1 MGGGI
6 GDFFSGVGDVLGD
19 IGGGISDAVSSVGS
33 AIGDAGQWV
42 GNELGNAW
50 QGINDLG
57 LDNILAT
64 AGTLIPGPWTPA
76 AIAYNVGDSALSGN
90 PVGALT
96 SAISGFGGMGGGGEL
111 PGLSS
116 LFDSGTALADLSS
129 TMQTAAPIAETTG
142 DWFKPITQSFGSGE
156 DLISNARD
164 SLRSALNWSPAQQSS
179 GGGGLLSSLGLGG
192 MQGEGMTPFSPSSP
206 FAQFTGQNTANTG
219 STWGLGNLFEGIGG
233 IGGLTKLASPILKG
247 VGGILGAQEA
257 SQNRSQLQDMMNQ
270 MQNRNQ
276 FYQNQLQQT
285 YQNPQ
290 AYLASPE
297 AQALRSAT
305 GQAIAREDARTGR
318 RGQYVAAMNQL
329 NQNMLGNLNKYR
341 QGLAG
346 QVSPQYDASQL
357 ALQRAL
363 MSQSPTGNVMAGLG
377 SIFGK

>member
-6 GDFFSGVGDVLGD
+6 SDFVSGVGDVVSD
-19 IGGGISDAVSSVGS
+19 IGGGISDAVSGAGDWLGDVGSSVGGFFEN
-33 AIGDAGQWV
+33 IPT
-42 GNELGNAW
+42 ELGNAW
-50 QGINDLG
+50 EGLNDMG

-64 AGTLIPGPWTPA
+64 IGTVVPGPWTPA
-76 AIAYNVGDSALSGN
+76 AMAYNFGDAALSGDT
-90 PVGALT
+90 GGML
-96 SAISGFGGMGGGGEL
+96 SAGLNAFGGLGGGGEL

-116 LFDSGTALADLSS
+116 LFDSSSVIGDLSG
-129 TMQTAAPIAETTG
+129 TLQNAAPFAETAG
-142 DWFKPITQSFGSGE
+142 EWFKPETLSFGGGS
-156 DLISNARD
+156 DLLTSLAGQGARQ
-164 SLRSALNWSPAQQSS
+164 AQQVSQ
-179 GGGGLLSSLGLGG
+179 GLGLGTQGGG
-192 MQGEGMTPFSPSSP
+192 MSSLFDLVSSNP
-206 FAQFTGQNTANTG
+206 ANTG
-219 STWGLGNLFEGIGG
+219 SSWGLGNLFEGLGG

-257 SQNRSQLQDMMNQ
+257 SQNKSQLQDMMNQ

-297 AQALRSAT
+297 AQALRSAA

-318 RGQYVAAMNQL
+318 RGQYTAAMNQL
-329 NQNMLGNLNKYR
+329 NQQMLGNLNKYR

>member
-6 GDFFSGVGDVLGD
+6 SDFFSGAGDVLSD
-19 IGGGISDAVSSVGS
+19 IGGGISDAVSGIGNVLGDIGSGIGNVASDVGGFLEN
-33 AIGDAGQWV
+33 IPT
-42 GNELGNAW
+42 ELGNAW

-64 AGTLIPGPWTPA
+64 IGTVIPGPWTPA
-76 AIAYNVGDSALSGN
+76 AMAYNFGDAALSGDTGGMLSSGL
-90 PVGALT
+90 GAL
-96 SAISGFGGMGGGGEL
+96 GGLGGGGEL

-116 LFDSGTALADLSS
+116 LFDSSSVIADLAGTAQNA
-129 TMQTAAPIAETTG
+129 TPFAETAG
-142 DWFKPITQSFGSGE
+142 EWFKPITQSFDQAGGS
-156 DLISNARD
+156 DLLTNLAGQGARQ
-164 SLRSALNWSPAQQSS
+164 AQQVSQ
-179 GGGGLLSSLGLGG
+179 GLGLGTQGGG
-192 MQGEGMTPFSPSSP
+192 MSSLFDLVSSNP
-206 FAQFTGQNTANTG
+206 ANTG
-219 STWGLGNLFEGIGG
+219 SSWGLGNLFEGLGG
-233 IGGLTKLASPILKG
+233 VGGLTKLASPILKG

-257 SQNRSQLQDMMNQ
+257 SQNKSQLQDMMNQ

-297 AQALRSAT
+297 AQALRSAA

-318 RGQYVAAMNQL
+318 RGQYTAAMNQL
-329 NQNMLGNLNKYR
+329 NQQMLGNLNKYR

-363 MSQSPTGNVMAGLG
+363 MAQSPTGNVMAGLG

>member
-6 GDFFSGVGDVLGD
+6 SDFVSGVGDVVSD
-19 IGGGISDAVSSVGS
+19 IGGGISDAVSGAGDWLGDVGSSVGGFLEN
-33 AIGDAGQWV
+33 IPT
-42 GNELGNAW
+42 ELGNAW
-50 QGINDLG
+50 QGINDMG

-64 AGTLIPGPWTPA
+64 IGTVVPGPWTPA
-76 AIAYNVGDSALSGN
+76 AMAYNFGDAALSGDT
-90 PVGALT
+90 GGML
-96 SAISGFGGMGGGGEL
+96 SAGLNAFGGLGGGGEL

-116 LFDSGTALADLSS
+116 LFDSSSAIADLAGTAQNA
-129 TMQTAAPIAETTG
+129 TPFAETAG
-142 DWFKPITQSFGSGE
+142 EWFKPITQSFENAGGS
-156 DLISNARD
+156 DLLTNLAGQGARQ
-164 SLRSALNWSPAQQSS
+164 AQQVSQ
-179 GGGGLLSSLGLGG
+179 GLGLGTQGGG
-192 MQGEGMTPFSPSSP
+192 MSSLFDLVSSNP
-206 FAQFTGQNTANTG
+206 ANTG
-219 STWGLGNLFEGIGG
+219 SSWGLGDIFN
-233 IGGLTKLASPILKG
+233 TAKQYASPVLKG
-247 VGGILGAQEA
+247 VGGILGAMES
-257 SQNRSQLQDMMNQ
+257 SQNKSQLQDMMNQ

-297 AQALRSAT
+297 AQALRSAA

-318 RGQYVAAMNQL
+318 RGQYTAAMNQL
-329 NQNMLGNLNKYR
+329 NQQMLGNLNKYR